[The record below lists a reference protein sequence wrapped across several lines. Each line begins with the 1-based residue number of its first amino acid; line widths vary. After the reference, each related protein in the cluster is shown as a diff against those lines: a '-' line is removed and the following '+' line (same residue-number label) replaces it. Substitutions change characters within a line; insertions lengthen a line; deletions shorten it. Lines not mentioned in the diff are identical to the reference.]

1 MILPDTSIWVDH
13 LRFSDRKMQE
23 HLDRDNVFCH
33 PFVTGELALG
43 TLINREKIF
52 ASLRRLPTPIIP
64 TDEEVMSMIERHRIS
79 GRGIGLV
86 DAHLLASVLLTPEA
100 RLWTRDKRL
109 RAVATELGV
118 DADLAVRTH

>member
-1 MILPDTSIWVDH
+1 
-13 LRFSDRKMQE
+13 
-23 HLDRDNVFCH
+23 
-33 PFVTGELALG
+33 
-43 TLINREKIF
+43 
-52 ASLRRLPTPIIP
+52 
-64 TDEEVMSMIERHRIS
+64 MIERHRIS

-109 RAVATELGV
+109 RAVATELGI

>member
-1 MILPDTSIWVDH
+1 
-13 LRFSDRKMQE
+13 MQE

>member
-13 LRFSDRKMQE
+13 LRLGDGKMQE
-23 HLDRDNVFCH
+23 QLDRDNVFCH
-33 PFVTGELALG
+33 PFVIGELTLG
-43 TLINREKIF
+43 TLMNRKKIF

-64 TDEEVMSMIERHRIS
+64 TDEEVMSMIERHRIF

-86 DAHLLASVLLTPEA
+86 DAHLLASVLLTPET

-109 RAVATELGV
+109 RAVATELGI
-118 DADLAVRTH
+118 DADLTVRTH